1 MTPFWRSCR
10 RFDYAENTHD
20 LVPAPLPFTG
30 SARHNPELG
39 IRPDK
44 RVIRPEPNQRQP
56 QFGKTTTVS
65 GMI

>member
-1 MTPFWRSCR
+1 LSAIRTQVSRGLWRWR
-10 RFDYAENTHD
+10 AFY
-20 LVPAPLPFTG
+20 
-30 SARHNPELG
+30 EL
-39 IRPDK
+39 